1 MDPDTKDACIK
12 IVAGLKRTQ
21 RTFASSKDSLVGLT
35 AYMDRVE
42 NPYDL
47 VMAERALKS
56 GEITTPFAVV
66 RLLRRPASN
75 CLRFCIEEGN
85 APYRV
90 KARKLLDA
98 IDKDMREQP
107 WLCVPPLPIETYTCL
122 DLLETLVIHNPEL
135 RMFWAR
141 IETSLMDPS
150 LRADYAQAVAFPM
163 DMGRLTSEVLEDGI
177 STSEFLAKAELVF
190 KNCVEFWAT
199 QGDMAMVA
207 VGERG
212 LGLLEELAGR
222 LLPEAWG
229 ERRLPFHDDA
239 HPPPGKV
246 ALLPKQNRLSLAR
259 LATTNVPVL
268 GSFGDGTGGEQ
279 QQPQQQLP
287 VLSLA
292 TAGGGGGGG
301 GGGLPRLKSMGSAA
315 V

>member
-1 MDPDTKDACIK
+1 MAAAAAVLRVIPPTAEPARLHSSTLMDPDTKDACIK

-107 WLCVPPLPIETYTCL
+107 WLCVPPSLSKLILAWTY
-122 DLLETLVIHNPEL
+122 
-135 RMFWAR
+135 
-141 IETSLMDPS
+141 
-150 LRADYAQAVAFPM
+150 
-163 DMGRLTSEVLEDGI
+163 
-177 STSEFLAKAELVF
+177 
-190 KNCVEFWAT
+190 
-199 QGDMAMVA
+199 
-207 VGERG
+207 
-212 LGLLEELAGR
+212 
-222 LLPEAWG
+222 
-229 ERRLPFHDDA
+229 
-239 HPPPGKV
+239 
-246 ALLPKQNRLSLAR
+246 
-259 LATTNVPVL
+259 
-268 GSFGDGTGGEQ
+268 
-279 QQPQQQLP
+279 
-287 VLSLA
+287 
-292 TAGGGGGGG
+292 
-301 GGGLPRLKSMGSAA
+301 
-315 V
+315 